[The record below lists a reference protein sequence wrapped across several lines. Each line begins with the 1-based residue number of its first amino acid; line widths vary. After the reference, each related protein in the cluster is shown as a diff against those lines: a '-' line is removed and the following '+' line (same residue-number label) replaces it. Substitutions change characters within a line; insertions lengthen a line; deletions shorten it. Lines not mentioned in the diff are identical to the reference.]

1 MINQSRLGLGKSGQ
15 DKKFALPK
23 LSNIGKIWL
32 HWMQSV
38 SDERLLHQALAT
50 WVHYVKTTKFWL
62 FFLGTAKSQ
71 NSQKISM
78 GYIFL
83 NIT

>member
-1 MINQSRLGLGKSGQ
+1 
-15 DKKFALPK
+15 
-23 LSNIGKIWL
+23 
-32 HWMQSV
+32 MQSV